1 MNLLPWLSLSSD
13 LNPTENEWGELK
25 RSTIMELWIWRIW
38 SDSGWRN
45 GLWSLVM
52 CSLTSSV
59 IIGENSELLPWE
71 SIYFCNEISPHF
83 QLFYLNDRWEF
94 YEFFEWKIKRI
105 NNADL
110 FHSHFCSHLPRV
122 PILLEGTVCIYIYI
136 YIYIYTKVM
145 LRLYYYSMT
154 AQFCLL

>member
-45 GLWSLVM
+45 CLWSLVM
-52 CSLTSSV
+52 YSLTSSV

-71 SIYFCNEISPHF
+71 SIYFCNEISPYF

-110 FHSHFCSHLPRV
+110 FSQP
-122 PILLEGTVCIYIYI
+122 LLLIFNKGANISGGHCMYVYIYI
-136 YIYIYTKVM
+136 YIYILCSFDFV
-145 LRLYYYSMT
+145 
-154 AQFCLL
+154 